1 MKRKKNWTLPEET
14 NILFF
19 YIWIDDIWW
28 RKRRLYFATGNN
40 LGKQYCMGTME
51 LEESE
56 RAEEQ
61 GAGNDT
67 GLGSQAPADLTSMFE
82 DAHPAKVVKKKKA
95 AGRINRTQKA
105 LEGDD
110 ESGAGLDPVKAYLR
124 EMGAVSLLN
133 SKEETVIAK
142 RIEEGDRQVQRAL
155 FSVPMTV
162 KKILVF
168 REMLENENK
177 TIADVL
183 RGLDDVDEDTLA
195 LAESTFLWKIDEM
208 ERLEKERA
216 ALRLDILSPD
226 ADADSIV
233 RTMVRIDR
241 ITLSIVDLFKD
252 DRIHNKYLDDI
263 LTDFK
268 VITRQFSIVLGR
280 LEKDPEDR
288 KAELLTRNLE
298 EVHGIDRD
306 TIGQVIILVAKG
318 RDVGSIA
325 KQELTRANLRLVVSV
340 AKKYANR
347 GLQLLDLIQEGNIGL
362 MKAVDKFEYRRGHK
376 FSTYA
381 TWWIRQAINRAIA
394 DQGRTIRIP
403 VHMIDTINR
412 LLKGSKEFVREIG
425 REPTPEEMAEKLD
438 VDLEKVRNIL
448 KISKEPVSLD
458 TPIGTG
464 SDSYL
469 TDFIEDV
476 DAVSPHEASIK
487 ENLRK
492 NLNRVLGTLTPRE
505 EQVLRMR
512 FGIDNEV
519 DLTLEEVGKSFSVT
533 RERIRQIEAKAL
545 KKLKHPNRKKQL
557 ESFVID

>member
-1 MKRKKNWTLPEET
+1 M
-14 NILFF
+14 
-19 YIWIDDIWW
+19 
-28 RKRRLYFATGNN
+28 GN
-40 LGKQYCMGTME
+40 ME
-51 LEESE
+51 LEERE
-56 RAEEQ
+56 IA
-61 GAGNDT
+61 T
-67 GLGSQAPADLTSMFE
+67 GCDGGVNNQAPADLTSIFE
-82 DAHPAKVVKKKKA
+82 DDRAPKVPVKKTG

-105 LEGDD
+105 LDGDD

-142 RIEEGDRQVQRAL
+142 RVEEGDRQVQRAL

-168 REMLENENK
+168 REMLENDNK

-183 RGLDDVDEDTLA
+183 RGLDDVDEDKLVI
-195 LAESTFLWKIDEM
+195 AESTFLWKISEM

-216 ALRLDILSPD
+216 ALRLNILSPD
-226 ADADSIV
+226 ADTDSIV
-233 RTMVRIDR
+233 RAMVRIDR
-241 ITLSIVDLFKD
+241 ITLAIVDLFKD

-263 LTDFK
+263 LADFK

-288 KAELLTRNLE
+288 KAELLIRNLE
-298 EVHGIDRD
+298 EVHGIDRES
-306 TIGQVIILVAKG
+306 IGQVIIMVAKG
-318 RDVGSIA
+318 RDISSIA

-362 MKAVDKFEYRRGHK
+362 MKAVDKFEYRRGYK

-492 NLNRVLGTLTPRE
+492 NLNRVLGTLTSRE

>member
-1 MKRKKNWTLPEET
+1 
-14 NILFF
+14 
-19 YIWIDDIWW
+19 
-28 RKRRLYFATGNN
+28 
-40 LGKQYCMGTME
+40 MGTME
-51 LEESE
+51 REESDKITADNE
-56 RAEEQ
+56 SFMD
-61 GAGNDT
+61 NNTD
-67 GLGSQAPADLTSMFE
+67 LSSQAPDDLTSIFK
-82 DAHPAKVVKKKKA
+82 DNDDQKKNVKKA
-95 AGRINRTQKA
+95 TTERINRIQKA
-105 LEGDD
+105 MGGD
-110 ESGAGLDPVKAYLR
+110 ELGAGIDPVKAYLR
-124 EMGAVSLLN
+124 EMGAVALLN
-133 SKEETVIAK
+133 PKEETVIAK

-155 FSVPMTV
+155 LSVPMTV

-168 REMLENENK
+168 REMLEHDNK
-177 TIADVL
+177 TIVDVL
-183 RGLDDVDEDTLA
+183 RGLDDIDEDDLLISEA
-195 LAESTFLWKIDEM
+195 TFLWKINEM

-216 ALRLDILSPD
+216 ALRLDILSPE
-226 ADADSIV
+226 ATADSIT

-241 ITLSIVDLFKD
+241 ITLSIVELFKD
-252 DRIHNKYLDDI
+252 DRIHNKYLENI

-268 VITRQFSIVLGR
+268 VITRQFSIILAR
-280 LEKDPEDR
+280 LEKNNEDR
-288 KAELLTRNLE
+288 KAELLARNLE

-318 RDVGSIA
+318 RDLSSIA

-362 MKAVDKFEYRRGHK
+362 MKAVDKFEYRRGYK

-476 DAVSPHEASIK
+476 DAVSPHEASIQQ
-487 ENLRK
+487 NLRK

-557 ESFVID
+557 ESFVVD